1 MKKFLMA
8 TTAMVFAAGTAMA
21 QTTSDQNDNQVPDTV
36 QTNSTQTG
44 QKSFGAAAGG
54 TTGAIAGA
62 AVGGPIGAII
72 GGFAGAVIGAET
84 AVPEPA
90 VNYVVQNPID
100 PVVVDAEISA
110 GAMLPET
117 VTVHPIPEHP
127 EFAYVYTD
135 SRPIIV
141 KADTREIV
149 YSPGYAVPEETIAWV
164 KQNPADPISVDAD
177 ITVGATLPGEIEL
190 RTIPNSSAYSY
201 VWLDSGPALVDAKTR
216 TVVWVQ

>member
-1 MKKFLMA
+1 MKKLLMA

-21 QTTSDQNDNQVPDTV
+21 QDASNQNDEQLPDTV
-36 QTNSTQTG
+36 QTNSTQSG
-44 QKSFGAAAGG
+44 EKSFGAAAGG

-62 AVGGPIGAII
+62 AVGGPIGAIV

-90 VNYVVQNPID
+90 VNYVVQNPVD
-100 PVVVDAEISA
+100 PVTLDAEISA
-110 GAMLPET
+110 GATLPES
-117 VTVHPIPEHP
+117 VTVQTIPEHP

-135 SRPIIV
+135 ARPIIV
-141 KADTREIV
+141 KADTREVV

-164 KQNPADPISVDAD
+164 KQNPADPITVDAD
-177 ITVGATLPGEIEL
+177 ITVGATLPSDVEL

-201 VWLDSGPALVDAKTR
+201 VWLNSGPALVDANSR